1 MVGDGSV
8 TDNLGDRIRARRDA
22 AIAAA
27 KESLGTELHDK
38 LDKLLESHAELHAK
52 LDRLNGE

>member
-1 MVGDGSV
+1 M

-27 KESLGTELHDK
+27 KESLGTEFHDK
-38 LDKLLESHAELHAK
+38 LDELLASQRELHTK